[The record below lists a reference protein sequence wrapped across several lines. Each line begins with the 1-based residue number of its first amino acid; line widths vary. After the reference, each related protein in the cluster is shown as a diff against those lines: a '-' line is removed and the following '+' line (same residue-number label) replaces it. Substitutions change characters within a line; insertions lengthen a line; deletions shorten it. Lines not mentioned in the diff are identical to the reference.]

1 MINCTSINHIA
12 LLVED
17 KVSHE
22 TTYLTGAILL
32 CSTVTEECAIF
43 RVSHVMTPVT
53 HPGTH
58 GTHPNTINHTA
69 GVAVVPVLVHE
80 FLLGE
85 GEGAQL
91 VAHTVFILLGYTN
104 E

>member
-1 MINCTSINHIA
+1 M
-12 LLVED
+12 LVEN
-17 KVSHE
+17 KVTHE
-22 TTYLTGAILL
+22 DTYLTGAILF
-32 CSTVTEECAIF
+32 CSTVTEKCTIF

-53 HPGTH
+53 HSGTH
-58 GTHPNTINHTA
+58 GTHPNTINHAA

-91 VAHTVFILLGYTN
+91 VAHTVFILSGYGN